1 MSKHT
6 NLLTNDIYEK
16 IEEYIDRNHL
26 EPHDRLP
33 SERYLSEVWNVNRLT
48 LRDAIEKQGHDDV
61 VLWSPTPEQPLPPY
75 WMNRYMEISPGVWVP
90 DDRPSPPGSVH
101 PA

>member
-1 MSKHT
+1 M
-6 NLLTNDIYEK
+6 LRFLTAGESHGEALVAILDG
-16 IEEYIDRNHL
+16 
-26 EPHDRLP
+26 LP
-33 SERYLSEVWNVNRLT
+33 AGLALT
-48 LRDAIEKQGHDDV
+48 RDAIEKQGHDDV